1 MIQRYVRLGLVLL
14 AAGTFIAAALMPSS
28 LVTAVRVSAT
38 AQTVLTSQEC
48 ADGMPLNVSFPWH
61 GATLTETDPS
71 STCRNGVAV
80 GDPVTVYVQ
89 SNEPTN
95 VGPDANWILH
105 PDTHNPFDF
114 IGPNDFRS
122 FIATMGLLPL
132 GAAFFLYLDEFRAR
146 RRATTAC

>member
-61 GATLTETDPS
+61 GTTLTETDPS

-89 SNEPTN
+89 SNQPTN

-105 PDTHNPFDF
+105 PDTSPFDF

-146 RRATTAC
+146 RRATTAR